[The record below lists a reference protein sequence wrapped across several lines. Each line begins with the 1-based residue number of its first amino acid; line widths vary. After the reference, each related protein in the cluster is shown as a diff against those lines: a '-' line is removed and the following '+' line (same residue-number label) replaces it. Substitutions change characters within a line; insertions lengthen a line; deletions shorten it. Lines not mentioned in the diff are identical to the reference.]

1 MPLMPLLGTWSP
13 GGCCD
18 PRPRADPS
26 SLLSPRPLFVQ
37 MLSERLIPF
46 VALDVSA
53 SRVQDGKRLDLP
65 VYFGDAGSPA
75 VLHAVGADKAA
86 CAVRRRDVPARL
98 PTRPPTYLL
107 DTPPSPPRQCT
118 PHPPGGGVKE
128 AHAETGDPL
137 VSMLK
142 VCRSLPAPRRAHTG
156 ARSRRAA
163 FFSCLSLTHPCG
175 RC

>member
-118 PHPPGGGVKE
+118 PHPPTPPPSTPHPHHCLPTPQAGH
-128 AHAETGDPL
+128 HAG
-137 VSMLK
+137 
-142 VCRSLPAPRRAHTG
+142 H
-156 ARSRRAA
+156 
-163 FFSCLSLTHPCG
+163 CG
-175 RC
+175 RQLPQRLGHAQAFPARQDLCARV